1 MPATH
6 AGLMEDEKTTKVTAQ
21 ASNNLYTKP
30 IGREEPVWINKNSK
44 IK

>member
-21 ASNNLYTKP
+21 ASNNLYPKP